1 MVSNGF
7 QLRRTLRS
15 HALSYAGNQEKQ
27 LLDVSGC
34 LYRLEEQMSLAA
46 FSAGDSLLPGHPRDR
61 RAGMKI
67 KARDPCAMARR
78 PESWASWIHHDPKWG
93 LLPKMGHQMVGQL

>member
-46 FSAGDSLLPGHPRDR
+46 FSAGDRLRLPGHPRDR
-61 RAGMKI
+61 R
-67 KARDPCAMARR
+67 
-78 PESWASWIHHDPKWG
+78 
-93 LLPKMGHQMVGQL
+93 VG